1 MSPCLLVSLKEKG
14 LSQERQTFVNLYD
27 KYLHGFATHDFWIL
41 SCTTTMLLSLILF
54 SSVLLLFVGKSKHFI
69 SNCKIF
75 CQKFYKKLTSAE
87 ISALV
92 LSAILPQRV
101 TRNFVCLKRIKE
113 PSRFSHFFSLL
124 SCYFIYYVYLC
135 RQIEIDCL

>member
-41 SCTTTMLLSLILF
+41 SCATTMLLSLILF
-54 SSVLLLFVGKSKHFI
+54 SSLLLLFVGKSKHFI

-75 CQKFYKKLTSAE
+75 CQKFYKKLTTAE

-92 LSAILPQRV
+92 LSPY
-101 TRNFVCLKRIKE
+101 
-113 PSRFSHFFSLL
+113 FSTCDEGLHVFEVDHENRPDFLTFLVYYLVISFIFFI
-124 SCYFIYYVYLC
+124 FA
-135 RQIEIDCL
+135 DK